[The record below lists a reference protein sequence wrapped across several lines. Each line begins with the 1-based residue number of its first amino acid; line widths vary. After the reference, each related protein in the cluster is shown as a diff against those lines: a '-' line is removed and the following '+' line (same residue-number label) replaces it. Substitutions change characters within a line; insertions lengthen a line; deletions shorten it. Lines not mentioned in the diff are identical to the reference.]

1 MVFLCFT
8 NILFQFRIQ
17 TIKQTIQYF
26 YQLKLNELHTIFKST
41 LKEHY
46 PVTEISSFFHL
57 LCESILGFDRVT
69 IAIKFDFFV
78 QKKELLF
85 FEKALEKLS
94 KHHPIQYIIGTA
106 HFYGLDFIVTPDT
119 LIPRPETEELV
130 DWVLSDN
137 NKDENLSI
145 LDIGT
150 GTGCIAISLAK
161 NLPQATV
168 SAIDFSNKAL
178 HIAQKNAATHTVSID
193 FQKIDILTTKT
204 LPQKYDIIVSNPP
217 YVRNIEKKEIADNV
231 LEHEP
236 HSALFVSD
244 TNPLLFYEKIG
255 RLAMKNLK
263 KDGYL
268 YFEINQY
275 LGKETL
281 VLLKE
286 LGFINAE
293 LRKDFLENDRMIRIQ
308 Y

>member
-8 NILFQFRIQ
+8 NILFQIRIEA
-17 TIKQTIQYF
+17 IKQTIQHF
-26 YQLKLNELHTIFKST
+26 HQLKLNELHKVFKST

-46 PVTEISSFFHL
+46 PVTEISSFFYL
-57 LCESILGFDRVT
+57 LCDSILGFDRVS
-69 IAIKFDFFV
+69 IALKFDFFV

-106 HFYGLDFIVTPDT
+106 HFYGLDYIVTLDT

-130 DWVLSDN
+130 DWVLSEN
-137 NKDENLSI
+137 NKDKNLSI

-168 SAIDFSNKAL
+168 SALDFSEKVL
-178 HIAQKNAATHTVSID
+178 IIAHKNATKHKVSID
-193 FQKIDILTTKT
+193 FHKIDILTTKT
-204 LPQKYDIIVSNPP
+204 LPKKYDVIISNPP
-217 YVRNIEKKEIADNV
+217 YVKNKEKKGMAANV
-231 LEHEP
+231 LVHEP

-244 TNPLLFYEKIG
+244 TNSLLFYEKIG

-263 KDGYL
+263 KGGYL

-275 LGKETL
+275 LGQETIA
-281 VLLKE
+281 LLKE
-286 LGFINAE
+286 LGFKNVE
-293 LRKDFLENDRMIRIQ
+293 LRKDFLENDRMIRVQ